1 MAKSN
6 KMLSMALSGA
16 LLSCAAATA
25 TADVNPFQATP
36 LASGYDLLNKAGA
49 EGKCGEGK
57 CGGDK
62 KAAKEG
68 KCGEKKAKREGKCGE
83 DKAHDKKAGK
93 EGKCGEGKCGEGKC
107 GSK

>member
-1 MAKSN
+1 MAKS
-6 KMLSMALSGA
+6 KSLSMALSGA

-36 LASGYDLLNKAGA
+36 LASGYDLLNKAQG

-57 CGGDK
+57 CGDK

-83 DKAHDKKAGK
+83 GKCGEDKAHNKKTDK
-93 EGKCGEGKCGEGKC
+93 EGKCGEGKC